1 MEENRPKSKWPWILV
16 VLIILIGLG
25 YFFWTKNKAPEVLP
39 GSNGTSANSETTNPR
54 PSTIPE
60 GVQGEFGDE
69 ALTTTAPPAPL
80 PPKII
85 TLSGKYV
92 YSEDIKSQTVGK
104 VCFIPDPSTVGVGK
118 QFCFDNG
125 DEVFAIFG
133 LQKGFSDGAKQC
145 TISAKAK
152 IEIKDYTKL
161 TADVGGYDSATLTK
175 VISLGTPAFSP
186 CQK

>member
-1 MEENRPKSKWPWILV
+1 MEDNRPKSKWPWVLALILILV
-16 VLIILIGLG
+16 VG
-25 YFFWTKNKAPEVLP
+25 YFLWSKYKTTPQVLP

-54 PSTIPE
+54 PGTLPP

-69 ALTTTAPPAPL
+69 VSNPPVQAPV
-80 PPKII
+80 PPKKI
-85 TLSGKYV
+85 TLSGKYI
-92 YSEDIKSQTVGK
+92 YSEDIKSQAVGK
-104 VCFIPDPSTVGVGK
+104 VCFTPDVSAPSSVK
-118 QFCFDNG
+118 QFCFNNG

-133 LQKGFSDGAKQC
+133 LQRGFSDGSKQC
-145 TISAKAK
+145 TVSAKAT

-175 VISLGTPAFSP
+175 VISSGTQTFSA